1 MLGLVG
7 SGVGMAG
14 GLLFVRYINEI
25 EDWLSDLTGRK
36 VFDDAIYYFP
46 EIPTL
51 VEPWTV
57 AWIVG
62 GALLIAVA
70 ASVWPA
76 QRASRLHPVR
86 ALRYE

>member
-1 MLGLVG
+1 
-7 SGVGMAG
+7 MAV
-14 GLLFVRYINEI
+14 GLLFVARINWV
-25 EDWLSDLTGRK
+25 EDQLSKLLGHR
-36 VFDDAIYYFP
+36 VFDDTIYYFN

-62 GALLIAVA
+62 GALLIAAA

-76 QRASRLHPVR
+76 QRAAKLHPVK
-86 ALRYE
+86 ALRFE